1 MKSKFFK
8 SLAPL
13 LFVNFFIV
21 SCANVIPLQHRKNN
35 DESPKNQV
43 ITEKNDSKN
52 QILPKLGTPNND
64 LVQIDENLSP
74 IGNIKT
80 INDLNNDLSLTNE
93 NNNDVV
99 ENSAPKNN
107 HNLANSSISTI
118 QNPFLDKAQIENLN
132 LFSLKSLVKSNQ
144 PKPKPKPKPE
154 PKIEPKLEPI
164 LEQNPVVRSEI
175 NQVVEDLPIKKIPI
189 INDKLDISKLSDYD
203 NKSAQQIGFD
213 LNYRVPANT
222 FSYQPFVIKS
232 NVIKQEND
240 NHFLGEKNENLNIY
254 LLDKINTGSVSE
266 NENVKQTNFGYLNPR
281 FRWNYFKPD
290 YFGFRSLDY
299 SDQRYKDIFQRNV
312 RFSTGTAILLDSH
325 EGESAFLTNH
335 HVLYI
340 RQKPFWET
348 MAFPLMRF
356 YYNDKVNSLGSLAS
370 SGILSLFWIKA
381 EYDRQVQEL
390 RARHDRIPKS
400 RIIYIDPIT
409 QEKLTKFNIDLH
421 KRYFREE
428 KNFNNFGKDVAIFYF
443 NHAKFRK
450 DIQDLFNFYQKHKEW
465 LLSSFRYSNGETIEN
480 DITRFDSQFKIFSD
494 FWDHVQQFPPLKIS
508 EKSWKDGE
516 IDYTTKI
523 GGFWPQFAF
532 SKNMFKGVYIKN
544 GAPNFFVTNG
554 PGASGSGVYNTNGEL
569 IFMNQLITVTK
580 NQKNLYYDQNNLTSH
595 MTTGILFRNDK
606 IDLVSEI
613 KKFYYDKK

>member
-35 DESPKNQV
+35 DESSKNQV

-64 LVQIDENLSP
+64 LLQIDENLSP

-93 NNNDVV
+93 DNNDVV

-118 QNPFLDKAQIENLN
+118 QNPFLDKTQIENLN
-132 LFSLKSLVKSNQ
+132 LLSLKSLVKSNQ

-154 PKIEPKLEPI
+154 PILEPKIEAI
-164 LEQNPVVRSEI
+164 LKQNPVVRSEI

-189 INDKLDISKLSDYD
+189 INNKLDISKLSDYD

-213 LNYRVPANT
+213 LKYRVPANT
-222 FSYQPFVIKS
+222 FSYQPFVLNS

-240 NHFLGEKNENLNIY
+240 DHFLGEKNENLNIY
-254 LLDKINTGSVSE
+254 LLDRINTGSVSE
-266 NENVKQTNFGYLNPR
+266 NENVRQTNFGYLNPR
-281 FRWNYFKPD
+281 FRSNYFKPD

-312 RFSTGTAILLDSH
+312 RFSTGTAVLLDSYK
-325 EGESAFLTNH
+325 GESAFLTNN

-340 RQKPFWET
+340 NKKPFWET

-356 YYNDKVNSLGSLAS
+356 YYNDDVNSLASLAS
-370 SGILSLFWIKA
+370 SGILSLFWIKT

-390 RARHDRIPKS
+390 KARDNRI
-400 RIIYIDPIT
+400 RGNQLIYIDPIT

-443 NHAKFRK
+443 NHAKFRE
-450 DIQDLFNFYQKHKEW
+450 DIKGIFDFYQQHKNW

-480 DITRFDSQFKIFSD
+480 DITRFASQFKIFSD

-569 IFMNQLITVTK
+569 IFINQLITVTK
-580 NQKNLYYDQNNLTSH
+580 NQKSLYYDQNNLTSH

-613 KKFYYDKK
+613 KKFYYNKK